1 MNIAP
6 MWAKCKPTAQSRPR
20 LTCYSDDGAD
30 IHMHYLASAIADNTG
45 KREAFNFPF
54 FNTAAEK
61 YQWLNQLQALT
72 YYSASIPIKDGGDL
86 RCTCDIYELAQ
97 PNITQNTQ
105 N

>member
-72 YYSASIPIKDGGDL
+72 YYSSSIPIEDDAL
-86 RCTCDIYELAQ
+86 RCTCDVYELM
-97 PNITQNTQ
+97 PLPSSTTTQG
-105 N
+105 